1 LGWATV
7 QESAGRKR
15 IPFAPSIVATL
26 IVTFASGSL
35 QRGPSP
41 FHLPW
46 PTNLQYYWYW
56 QIAIDGRRCGDP
68 KLS

>member
-15 IPFAPSIVATL
+15 IAFAPSIAAAL

-41 FHLPW
+41 FHVPW
-46 PTNLQYYWYW
+46 PTNLQYY
-56 QIAIDGRRCGDP
+56 
-68 KLS
+68 